1 MATQTLDVETLIRR
15 QRTVRVDPLLETLV
29 PRFLENRKRDVV
41 ALQGALA
48 DEDFDTIQSLGH
60 AMKGTGGAYGFEA
73 ISALGSEME
82 IAGKC
87 QDARSARRCVNLLD
101 KYLGKVKV
109 LYEAG
114 DSA

>member
-1 MATQTLDVETLIRR
+1 MTTQTVDVETLVRR
-15 QRTVRVDPLLETLV
+15 RTVRLNPMIESLV

-41 ALQGALA
+41 ALKGALA
-48 DEDFDTIQSLGH
+48 DRDFETIQSLGH

-82 IAGKC
+82 ISGKA
-87 QDARSARRCVNLLD
+87 QDARSAGRWIKLLD
-101 KYLGKVKV
+101 KYLSKIKV
-109 LYEAG
+109 LYEEP